1 VKCGIGAHL
10 TEVKNSIL
18 CYRVLTVVQS
28 AVSCSLKT
36 AQYIRFITTR

>member
-18 CYRVLTVVQS
+18 CYRVGFSQFNQLCHAPSRQHNTS
-28 AVSCSLKT
+28 GL
-36 AQYIRFITTR
+36 